1 MTDSKIHER
10 SKTVVVDKLNNKV
23 HWSHLSL
30 CLFHRSKVFT
40 LLYAELVKWHTGGC
54 LCLACVCVCYI
65 KWKYDRGTVCACMI
79 DLMHM

>member
-40 LLYAELVKWHTGGC
+40 LLYAELVKWHMGGC
-54 LCLACVCVCYI
+54 LCLACVCVTSSENMTEEQFALA
-65 KWKYDRGTVCACMI
+65 WLT
-79 DLMHM
+79 